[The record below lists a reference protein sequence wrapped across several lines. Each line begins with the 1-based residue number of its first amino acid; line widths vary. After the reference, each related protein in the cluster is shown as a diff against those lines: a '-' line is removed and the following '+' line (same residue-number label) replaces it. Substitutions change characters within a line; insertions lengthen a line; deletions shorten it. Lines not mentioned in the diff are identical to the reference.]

1 MSVKKS
7 HKTDFSRKA
16 ISMLVW
22 KYQILSKHFLFLF
35 WCLKHVLGELG
46 SSPGSSRAPAGA
58 QRRRGRRRG
67 RGRAGPGA
75 RRGGGSGEGAPPRGS
90 QAHDS
95 RRSLPRSRGAAPPPS
110 GFAGPGGGF
119 GNAFLAQPDL
129 SQKGGAGSNRKNNS
143 VSQGRQYF
151 SRAQITARQGAPG
164 PEHRGPLGPC

>member
-46 SSPGSSRAPAGA
+46 SSPGLSRAPEGA

-75 RRGGGSGEGAPPRGS
+75 AGAEGAGRGRRLGDPRLTIPAGAFLGAAVLHPRPLGSQDQAGGGGGSETL
-90 QAHDS
+90 
-95 RRSLPRSRGAAPPPS
+95 SLP
-110 GFAGPGGGF
+110 
-119 GNAFLAQPDL
+119 
-129 SQKGGAGSNRKNNS
+129 
-143 VSQGRQYF
+143 GR
-151 SRAQITARQGAPG
+151 I
-164 PEHRGPLGPC
+164 